1 MIPLQLFL
9 VLKLGLI
16 WNFLCVL
23 ATATQEEQKPE
34 HLEALAT
41 EEEPGVF
48 ATEVEQEDVILKHL
62 MDSNVTRIVL
72 TGESGV
78 GKTWMANEISKWAL
92 ESICFG
98 TLWVFPNP
106 GDGSRWSLLVSI
118 ARQLSVLSTTEEWE
132 DHSTVN
138 DDQKKTEETD
148 QEWQD
153 KIVNDE
159 KEANDERLKEMISD
173 KLEKMRSAPS
183 EKTKFLLILDGVPDN
198 ENEEIIKELEAILP
212 LEVLEHKFLIIRKE
226 VNEIESESNKKVF
239 KIEPLSEKDSLSQLK
254 KRVKKNVLGG
264 REFEK
269 SFEEIAKMSQGLP
282 AAILMIAEALNHIG
296 EHESVV
302 RILEEALEEAAFAGV
317 IPLLRYA
324 YDRFPS
330 TDMALI
336 NCCWGSRQLFLKLGG
351 IHYDELIACWILEGY
366 ISANDRL
373 DKAYEEGYRVLMKL
387 INLHM
392 LKIREDGL
400 VMMERLALKFTDDH
414 RHGCGS
420 SNLGLASVL
429 EYGNRPGIWRVA
441 PAEGMIKTP
450 YGPKSSNKIST
461 LLINGSRFSREA
473 PETFFKPMKELQVL
487 ALFNPRFKSLPKSLS
502 EIHNLQFLVLRG
514 CDQLGSIDQIKEFE
528 HLTVLEISGAS
539 SLKNIED
546 DFFEKMK
553 RLRSLNLSGLQVQ
566 SLPSS
571 LFKLTEPRLLILR
584 ECPKLKTLPNLK
596 KFENLEVLDLHGCTS
611 LNEIKDKC
619 LSSLQKLQML
629 DLSQTKIN
637 HLPILKT
644 LKLTQLILRDC
655 KGLSRLC
662 KLESLTDLQILDLS
676 STTALKQMR
685 DDSLNKKDK
694 LKILNLSKSVIDKLR
709 PSSSQFQV
717 LDLLDLSECVV
728 EIPENTFKGMK
739 QLRHLNISNTNIVKL
754 PSLSELGNLR
764 QLFLRHCPLKEL
776 PKTEGL
782 KRLQELDLSNAS
794 SLVDFQDKSFEH
806 LVYLRDL
813 NFSNTKIKILP
824 SIAKLKNLRKVL
836 LQNCGDLTELL
847 LSKEL
852 EKLEELDLS
861 GCTALKEIEANV
873 LENMVHLRSLNLSG
887 TSLKL
892 PQMSKLTNLI
902 ELSIQGCK
910 FSDSEP
916 DLGNCTKLEVLDL
929 SETDI
934 QSLPSLEN
942 FGNLRD
948 LKLRGCSG
956 LKKLLSLKS
965 ATHLEVLDLWGTGIK
980 EWTGITEFPSDISE
994 LTRLKH
1000 LDLPDLKD
1008 FRSLNWG
1015 EIKHLP
1021 EELNWDQCGIFKHI
1035 QNRPCMSVSGTKIF
1049 KNLKEE
1055 PGLWDTCF
1063 EEFQFS
1069 VCALEKE
1076 DRARDIWWHRADANF
1091 RKIYFQT
1098 HSFPETIGR
1107 YLEILGFD
1115 KFPEDIDDVLMK
1127 AEYVS
1132 LIEDKF
1138 VTRLSDLR
1146 MGNVNAM
1153 KGCWLERCVKMETIL
1168 SGAEMEKNLTILWA
1182 SNLPELKSVYSEEMQ
1197 SGGLANLTELYLHC
1211 CPMIEAVFPS
1221 SLLPEN
1227 LKILQIKFC
1236 DELKTLFKPTESKE
1250 CKLRKLEKLHLV
1262 ELPKLIRMWVPSEN
1276 ISDIFPSFTEIK
1288 IKECPKLENLG
1299 TIMELHGASV
1309 ENSKID

>member
-1 MIPLQLFL
+1 MISD
-9 VLKLGLI
+9 KLEKMI
-16 WNFLCVL
+16 S
-23 ATATQEEQKPE
+23 APSE
-34 HLEALAT
+34 
-41 EEEPGVF
+41 
-48 ATEVEQEDVILKHL
+48 
-62 MDSNVTRIVL
+62 
-72 TGESGV
+72 
-78 GKTWMANEISKWAL
+78 KTM
-92 ESICFG
+92 F
-98 TLWVFPNP
+98 
-106 GDGSRWSLLVSI
+106 
-118 ARQLSVLSTTEEWE
+118 
-132 DHSTVN
+132 
-138 DDQKKTEETD
+138 
-148 QEWQD
+148 
-153 KIVNDE
+153 
-159 KEANDERLKEMISD
+159 ERLKEKISA

-198 ENEEIIKELEAILP
+198 ENEKIIKELEAILP
-212 LEVLEHKFLIIRKE
+212 LKELERKFLIIRKE
-226 VNEIESESNKKVF
+226 VNEIESDSNKKVF
-239 KIEPLSEKDSLSQLK
+239 KIEPLDKDASLFLLK
-254 KRVKKNVLGG
+254 NRVKNNALKD

-269 SFEEIAKMSQGLP
+269 SFEEIAKLSKGLP

-302 RILEEALEEAAFAGV
+302 RILEEALEEAASADV

-324 YDRFPS
+324 YD
-330 TDMALI
+330 
-336 NCCWGSRQLFLKLGG
+336 
-351 IHYDELIACWILEGY
+351 
-366 ISANDRL
+366 SANDRL

-392 LKIREDGL
+392 LKIREDDL
-400 VMMERLALKFTDDH
+400 IMMERSALTFTDDH

-429 EYGNRPGIWRVA
+429 EHGNRLGIWRVA

-450 YGPKSSNKIST
+450 YQPKRSDKIST

-553 RLRSLNLSGLQVQ
+553 RTSKPQ
-566 SLPSS
+566 SLWTP
-571 LFKLTEPRLLILR
+571 
-584 ECPKLKTLPNLK
+584 
-596 KFENLEVLDLHGCTS
+596 
-611 LNEIKDKC
+611 DKC

-629 DLSQTKIN
+629 DLSQTNIN

-644 LKLTQLILRDC
+644 LRLTQLILRDC

-685 DDSLNKKDK
+685 DDSLNKKGK

-709 PSSSQFQV
+709 PSSSQFPD
-717 LDLLDLSECVV
+717 LDLLDLSESVV

-794 SLVDFQDKSFEH
+794 SLVDFQDQSFEH
-806 LVYLRDL
+806 LVYLRYL

-836 LQNCGDLTELL
+836 LQNCGELTELS

-852 EKLEELDLS
+852 AKLEELDLS

-892 PQMSKLTNLI
+892 PQMSNLTNLI
-902 ELSIQGCK
+902 ELSIRGCK
-910 FSDSEP
+910 LSDSEP
-916 DLGNCTKLEVLDL
+916 DLGKCTKLEVLDL

-934 QSLPSLEN
+934 QSLPSLDK

-948 LKLRGCSG
+948 LKLRGCSR
-956 LKKLLSLKS
+956 LEKLLSLKS

-980 EWTGITEFPSDISE
+980 EWTGITESPSEISE

-1008 FRSLNWG
+1008 FPSLDWG
-1015 EIKHLP
+1015 KIKHLP
-1021 EELNWDQCGIFKHI
+1021 EELNWDQCGIFMHI
-1035 QNRPCMSVSGTKIF
+1035 QNRPCMSVSGTEIF
-1049 KNLKEE
+1049 KHLKEE
-1055 PGLWDTCF
+1055 PELWDTYF
-1063 EEFQFS
+1063 KEFQFS

-1076 DRARDIWWHRADANF
+1076 DRARDIWWHRADASF

-1098 HSFPETIGR
+1098 HSFPEKIGR

-1115 KFPEDIDDVLMK
+1115 KFPEDVDDVLMK
-1127 AEYVS
+1127 AEY
-1132 LIEDKF
+1132 
-1138 VTRLSDLR
+1138 
-1146 MGNVNAM
+1146 
-1153 KGCWLERCVKMETIL
+1153 GCWLERCVEMETIL
-1168 SGAEMEKNLTILWA
+1168 SGADMEKNLEILWA
-1182 SNLPELKSVYSEEMQ
+1182 SNLPKLKSVFNEEMKSGSLANLTELYLHCCPMIEVVFSSSMLPKNLKILQIKFCDKLKSLYSEEMQ

-1262 ELPKLIRMWVPSEN
+1262 ELPKLIMDVGAVLEN
-1276 ISDIFPSFTEIK
+1276 ISDIFPSLTEIK
-1288 IKECPKLENLG
+1288 IKECPQTG
-1299 TIMELHGASV
+1299 ELRNNYGVAWCICGKFQ
-1309 ENSKID
+1309 N